1 MDARPARV
9 GNRPYLRIHF
19 RPSQARQ
26 RRQPLHQGQAKA
38 IAQAATG
45 KTPASLPKRP
55 ENRRVAPNQLRPRLK
70 PKGKSSWSTTAEET
84 SQRNAGSTIGIGPK
98 NRGRKPKNS
107 GSAGTAAS
115 PPSCIRHAA
124 PHALRSTGSPAG
136 SATLGGGPQLNP
148 NPPIDG
154 ARTAKVGE
162 GVTGAMIRA
171 RIRVD
176 GKLEGDLQALLGHRR
191 RPAEAVVSEMA
202 G

>member
-1 MDARPARV
+1 MTT
-9 GNRPYLRIHF
+9 
-19 RPSQARQ
+19 ARQ
-26 RRQPLHQGQAKA
+26 
-38 IAQAATG
+38 IAG
-45 KTPASLPKRP
+45 
-55 ENRRVAPNQLRPRLK
+55 NPRLIK
-70 PKGKSSWSTTAEET
+70 RFLS
-84 SQRNAGSTIGIGPK
+84 
-98 NRGRKPKNS
+98 
-107 GSAGTAAS
+107 
-115 PPSCIRHAA
+115 
-124 PHALRSTGSPAG
+124 
-136 SATLGGGPQLNP
+136 P